1 MHARRF
7 IALVWGLV
15 RRTARWFRGPLPCSL
30 SEELVPRLFV
40 RRLEERCV
48 LNGQSLVVIVNST
61 TTAPRDTVLLTRQN
75 DQVDV
80 YVDGTLAAAA
90 TFSDVDSITLVGAD
104 KPDTFDIDF
113 SGGNPIPPD
122 GLTLF
127 GGGQPASSDNNS
139 IVLQSAP
146 AASPISSLVN
156 QPIGFGQGSL
166 QLQAGGSGGTIG
178 YTRVNFIEDTVATQ
192 SAVLDNA
199 LSGDSLVIGSPPGGD
214 QVTVTS
220 AQAPTVAFTVSP
232 DSLTVDTTGRTDP
245 PADAIDIQSLQSNTP
260 MNLTVQT
267 AAGDTIGISGTSD
280 LYGGNLSVTGSS
292 IQIAGTFTSGGQ
304 TYNGPVELQADAELA
319 STTAGDITFNGTVDG
334 AHLLD
339 VETAGTQTFNGTVG
353 GQTPLAELTADAT
366 SSGGSVQFNM
376 ATRGGGRGGRRGGF
390 VDVGR
395 RGLLQYRQ

>member
-1 MHARRF
+1 MGAC
-7 IALVWGLV
+7 A
-15 RRTARWFRGPLPCSL
+15 TDGPL
-30 SEELVPRLFV
+30 VPGTVAVFV
-40 RRLEERCV
+40 ERGACPPA
-48 LNGQSLVVIVNST
+48 I
-61 TTAPRDTVLLTRQN
+61 R
-75 DQVDV
+75 
-80 YVDGTLAAAA
+80 AAAGRALRAERPIARGDRQQHDHCPPRHGAADPAKRPGGRLCQRHAGDPPPLLA
-90 TFSDVDSITLVGAD
+90 TWTRLRWWAAD

-192 SAVLDNA
+192 SAVLDDA

-353 GQTPLAELTADAT
+353 GQHPV
-366 SSGGSVQFNM
+366 G
-376 ATRGGGRGGRRGGF
+376 RGRLRMPRLPAAPSNSTWPRGEGRGGRRGGF